1 MASHSYETSAT
12 ISAPPGLVWEI
23 LTDAAG
29 YTGWDSGVRIEG
41 RLLPGETVKLH
52 AEVNK
57 SRAFPVK
64 VTQFVPPRRMQLSG
78 GMPLGL
84 FRGVRTYELNPRVG
98 GGTEFR
104 MREVYSGPL
113 TPLIWRTIPDL
124 GPSFARFAAGLKA
137 RAEST

>member
-1 MASHSYETSAT
+1 VANHSYETSAT
-12 ISAPPGLVWEI
+12 ISAPPERVWEI

-41 RLLPGETVKLH
+41 RLLPGETVRLH

-57 SRAFPVK
+57 ARTFPVK
-64 VTQFVPPRRMQLSG
+64 VTEFMRPSRMQLTG

-84 FRGVRTYELNPRVG
+84 FKGVRTYELGVGSG

-124 GPSFARFAAGLKA
+124 GPSFIRFAAGLKA
-137 RAEST
+137 HAEST

>member
-12 ISAPPGLVWEI
+12 IKAPPERVWEI

-29 YTGWDSGVRIEG
+29 YTGWDSGVRVEG
-41 RLLPGETVKLH
+41 RLLAGETVKLH

-57 SRAFPVK
+57 SRAFDVK
-64 VTQFVPPRRMQLSG
+64 VTEFVRPNRMQLSG

-84 FRGVRTYELNPRVG
+84 FKGVRTYELEPGAG
-98 GGTEFR
+98 GTTEFR

-113 TPLIWRTIPDL
+113 TPIIWRTIPDL
-124 GPSFARFAAGLKA
+124 GPSFTRFALGLKA